1 MKGFSEAVKKA
12 EDEFAGTGRVFCRY
26 SGTENKLRIL
36 VEGEDVNLV
45 EKHGEIL
52 AKIIEKEIGAW

>member
-1 MKGFSEAVKKA
+1 MFIRKL

-26 SGTENKLRIL
+26 SGTENKIRIL

-52 AKIIEKEIGAW
+52 AEIIRKEIGA